1 MLTRTNLKTI
11 LTISVLQLY
20 ICSAGLADEI
30 RDTIKLLDN
39 RPQICYNITSL
50 KVAGLFGES

>member
-30 RDTIKLLDN
+30 RDTIVIVPSCVVWGYRKMA
-39 RPQICYNITSL
+39 SL
-50 KVAGLFGES
+50 PM